1 MQDTR
6 DAGHLGMQDTRD
18 AGHKRCR
25 TLGMQD
31 TRDTEEQDSP
41 EELC

>member
-1 MQDTR
+1 MDTT
-6 DAGHLGMQDTRD
+6 DTGHLGMQDTRD